1 MADQQ
6 QSYLLRQGV
15 DAWNTWRT
23 QHKKVK
29 PNLRGAALS
38 EANLSGAN
46 LSEADLSRADLYKAD
61 LRRAALSEANLI
73 GADLYKA
80 NLYSA
85 HLSEADLSG
94 ATLDRA
100 DLSFAHFSGAN
111 LNFAHFSGATLIGA
125 DLSRAT
131 LGGAVFSKAIMLGT
145 IFGNVDLRM
154 VKGLETIVH
163 FGPSTI
169 GTDTLMRSE
178 GDIPE
183 VFLREAG
190 LSDTFITYARSLA
203 QHPIEYYTCFISYSS
218 KDQEFA
224 ERLYTDL
231 RSKGV
236 HCWYAPEDIEIGDK
250 IRPLID
256 ETIRHYDK
264 LLVVLSEHSIASSW
278 VAYEVE
284 KALNKEPEG
293 TPNVLFPIRLDQAVL
308 TCTTLWAEDIRHT
321 RHIGDFERWKEH
333 DAYQKSL
340 QRLLRALNS
349 SKTKKE
355 RSKGKRTS

>member
-73 GADLYKA
+73 GADL
-80 NLYSA
+80 
-85 HLSEADLSG
+85 
-94 ATLDRA
+94 
-100 DLSFAHFSGAN
+100 
-111 LNFAHFSGATLIGA
+111 
-125 DLSRAT
+125 SRAT

-183 VFLREAG
+183 V
-190 LSDTFITYARSLA
+190 TY
-203 QHPIEYYTCFISYSS
+203 S
-218 KDQEFA
+218 K
-224 ERLYTDL
+224 
-231 RSKGV
+231 
-236 HCWYAPEDIEIGDK
+236 
-250 IRPLID
+250 
-256 ETIRHYDK
+256 
-264 LLVVLSEHSIASSW
+264 
-278 VAYEVE
+278 
-284 KALNKEPEG
+284 
-293 TPNVLFPIRLDQAVL
+293 
-308 TCTTLWAEDIRHT
+308 
-321 RHIGDFERWKEH
+321 
-333 DAYQKSL
+333 
-340 QRLLRALNS
+340 
-349 SKTKKE
+349 
-355 RSKGKRTS
+355 

>member
-46 LSEADLSRADLYKAD
+46 LSEADL
-61 LRRAALSEANLI
+61 N
-73 GADLYKA
+73 
-80 NLYSA
+80 
-85 HLSEADLSG
+85 
-94 ATLDRA
+94 RA

-111 LNFAHFSGATLIGA
+111 LNFAHFRGATLIGADLSGATLIGA

-236 HCWYAPEDIEIGDK
+236 HCW
-250 IRPLID
+250 
-256 ETIRHYDK
+256 
-264 LLVVLSEHSIASSW
+264 
-278 VAYEVE
+278 
-284 KALNKEPEG
+284 
-293 TPNVLFPIRLDQAVL
+293 
-308 TCTTLWAEDIRHT
+308 
-321 RHIGDFERWKEH
+321 
-333 DAYQKSL
+333 
-340 QRLLRALNS
+340 
-349 SKTKKE
+349 
-355 RSKGKRTS
+355 